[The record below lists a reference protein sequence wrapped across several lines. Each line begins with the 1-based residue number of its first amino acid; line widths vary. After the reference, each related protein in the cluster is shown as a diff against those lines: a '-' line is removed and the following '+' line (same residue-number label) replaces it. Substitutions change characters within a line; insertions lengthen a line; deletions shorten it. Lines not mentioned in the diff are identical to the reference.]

1 MISSFDA
8 LTAATER
15 ADLPVEKSLT
25 PGAWTGYAEMLADAG
40 LEVGVWEH
48 GVGSSQDTFGDEVF
62 VVLSGRGVVRCQ
74 SGGEIKLA
82 PGVVGV
88 LNSGDRTTWEIT
100 EPLRKVW
107 IVCAEADN

>member
-1 MISSFDA
+1 MIRSFDA
-8 LTAATER
+8 LAADTER
-15 ADLPVEKSLT
+15 GELPAEKSLT
-25 PGAWTGYAEMLADAG
+25 PGTWTGYAEVLADAG

-62 VVLSGRGVVRCQ
+62 VVLSGRGVVRCE
-74 SGGEIKLA
+74 SGGEIVLA

-88 LNSGDRTTWEIT
+88 LHAGDHTTWEIT

-107 IVCAEADN
+107 IVRGE

>member
-8 LTAATER
+8 LAIQTEQ
-15 ADLPVEKSLT
+15 AELPAQKALT
-25 PGAWTGYAEMLADAG
+25 PGTWTGLAEVVSDAG

-48 GVGSSQDTFGDEVF
+48 GVGSSTDTFGDEVF
-62 VVLSGRGVVRCQ
+62 VVLQGRGTVRCAT
-74 SGGEIKLA
+74 GGEIALA

-88 LNSGDRTTWEIT
+88 LHAGDQTTWEIT

-107 IVCAEADN
+107 IVRGEA